1 MKDFLI
7 SLFFVILL
15 LGYKIFVMWIVAA
28 VFAYGFSLVF
38 GVYLNVQ
45 GLFLIILSLYV
56 LSNTLLG
63 KVKKYV
69 D

>member
-15 LGYKIFVMWIVAA
+15 LGYKIFVMWIVTA

-56 LSNTLLG
+56 LSNILLE